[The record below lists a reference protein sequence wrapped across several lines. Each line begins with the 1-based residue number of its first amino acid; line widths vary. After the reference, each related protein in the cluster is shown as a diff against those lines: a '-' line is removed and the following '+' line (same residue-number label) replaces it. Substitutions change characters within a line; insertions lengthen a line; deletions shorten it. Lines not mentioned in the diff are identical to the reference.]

1 MSRRAALIGSL
12 LVGVIA
18 LTGCAR
24 FEPTADPIPDQ
35 HKVIVIAVD
44 PGSWEQVVLGEAY
57 SQALQH
63 AGREAVIR
71 VSATTSQTDPLRS
84 ILQGEADL
92 YISCTGKILTLA
104 NSHRARELSN
114 EYVKDKA
121 AATADQW
128 RETVY
133 SEMMASLGNNVNATD
148 PSNTIGCENETLELP
163 QNLVPV
169 YREPV
174 FTRDNR
180 NILNLVSGSLSTSKL
195 QKLVEEAEQSMSA
208 SAPVE
213 KFLKDAKL

>member
-1 MSRRAALIGSL
+1 MSRRAAVIGSL

-18 LTGCAR
+18 LSGCAR
-24 FEPTADPIPDQ
+24 FEPKADPILDQ
-35 HKVIVIAVD
+35 NKVIVIAVD

-71 VSATTSQTDPLRS
+71 VSATTSQTDPLRLIS
-84 ILQGEADL
+84 QGEADL

-104 NSHRARELSN
+104 NPHRARELSDDYAKN
-114 EYVKDKA
+114 KA
-121 AATADQW
+121 ASTTDQW
-128 RETVY
+128 RESVY

-148 PSNTIGCENETLELP
+148 PSNTIGCENETPELP

-180 NILNLVSGSLSTSKL
+180 NILNLVSGSLSTKKL
-195 QKLVEEAEQSMSA
+195 QKLVEEAEQGMSA

-213 KFLKDAKL
+213 KFLKDSKL